1 MTRLEEVQ
9 YLRTEPDGR
18 HYNCAQS
25 LLVPFGPEVGL
36 TKEQADALGANFGAG
51 MKMGSTCGVL
61 TSALTLLS
69 KAKEEGIPRKEH
81 CDSLVFEMAKILDE
95 EFFAQEK

>member
-1 MTRLEEVQ
+1 MCRVRLE
-9 YLRTEPDGR
+9 D
-18 HYNCAQS
+18 
-25 LLVPFGPEVGL
+25 F
-36 TKEQADALGANFGAG
+36 AN
-51 MKMGSTCGVL
+51 GVVL
-61 TSALTLLS
+61 PHEETLS